1 MVKMP
6 PLNKLLDKMPV
17 NRLIY
22 SLVVL
27 LTLTACGKPVPVY
40 KSAYVGEWQAPM
52 MYLLITPEGRVVYK
66 HYKNGGT
73 VTVKGS
79 LRGFK
84 GDNFTVGSAL
94 STTTFLVS
102 TPPYLSEDATWR
114 MVVDGVEL
122 VRTRKILP
130 TRKGGIMV

>member
-1 MVKMP
+1 MP
-6 PLNKLLDKMPV
+6 INKLFL
-17 NRLIY
+17 LFII
-22 SLVVL
+22 L

-40 KSAYVGEWQAPM
+40 KSAYVGEWQAPQ

-66 HYKNGGT
+66 HYQDGGT

-84 GDNFTVGSAL
+84 GDDFTVGSGF
-94 STTTFLVS
+94 STTTFLVT

-122 VRTRKILP
+122 VRTRKIWP
-130 TRKGGIMV
+130 TRNGGIMV

>member
-1 MVKMP
+1 MP
-6 PLNKLLDKMPV
+6 INKLFL
-17 NRLIY
+17 LFIT
-22 SLVVL
+22 L

-40 KSAYVGEWQAPM
+40 KSAYVGEWQAPQ

-66 HYKNGGT
+66 HYQDGGT

-84 GDNFTVGSAL
+84 GDDFTVGSGF
-94 STTTFLVS
+94 STTTFLVT

-122 VRTRKILP
+122 VRTRKIWP
-130 TRKGGIMV
+130 TRNGGIMV

>member
-1 MVKMP
+1 MP
-6 PLNKLLDKMPV
+6 HLDKMPI
-17 NRLIY
+17 NKLLLLLII
-22 SLVVL
+22 L

-40 KSAYVGEWQAPM
+40 KSAYVGEWQAPQT
-52 MYLLITPEGRVVYK
+52 YLLITPEGRVVCK
-66 HYKNGGT
+66 HYKDGGT

-84 GDNFTVGSAL
+84 GDNFTVGSGF
-94 STTTFLVS
+94 STTTFIVS

-122 VRTRKILP
+122 VRTRKIWP